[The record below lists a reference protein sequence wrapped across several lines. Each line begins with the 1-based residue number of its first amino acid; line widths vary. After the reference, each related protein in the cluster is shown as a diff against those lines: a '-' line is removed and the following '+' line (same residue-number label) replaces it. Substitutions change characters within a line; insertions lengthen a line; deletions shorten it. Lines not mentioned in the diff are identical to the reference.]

1 MVPFSGFTIV
11 LIRRT
16 RCAWSADEG
25 EGYSIVAFFF
35 WRRFARLPTAHLI
48 LLIWMDTTKLVEVL
62 LERKSDG
69 HAHLHNLTWSPSLVP
84 CEIRFGIEVE

>member
-1 MVPFSGFTIV
+1 MKVKVTALWPFF
-11 LIRRT
+11 LEKIR
-16 RCAWSADEG
+16 
-25 EGYSIVAFFF
+25 
-35 WRRFARLPTAHLI
+35 PTAHLI
-48 LLIWMDTTKLVEVL
+48 LHIWMDTTKLVEVL